1 MPHKTAGPVPVVE
14 TPEDF
19 RRMPEEYQELAT
31 HQMMVH
37 TEGELSGA
45 DDYLQV
51 FLPIAPNAYERKVCC
66 ERAAE
71 EIDHYM
77 IGAEVL
83 EGLDIDTTYMLHQ
96 KLLDRGLYA
105 SPAIHNIKTWP
116 QRALFSYIGE
126 NAVLDHIEEMAHS
139 SYRPW
144 ANSFGKVIRDE
155 HVHVGH
161 GRRIVR
167 ELIKDEAG
175 REEVQQTL
183 TRMWP
188 FVLSLFGSENS
199 TRTEQYLRWGLRQRT
214 NAEARDVFVARI
226 RPELARMGLTIPGAL
241 ATSASPENAAAEDPA
256 QL

>member
-1 MPHKTAGPVPVVE
+1 MTETTAETVPVVE

-19 RRMPEEYQELAT
+19 RRMPEEYQELAI

-51 FLPIAPNAYERKVCC
+51 FFPIAPSAYERKVCC

-77 IGAEVL
+77 IGAAVL
-83 EGLDIDTTYMLHQ
+83 NDLGINTDHMLDQ
-96 KLLDRGLYA
+96 KLLERGLYA
-105 SPAIHNIKTWP
+105 SPAIHNIKTWT

-126 NAVLDHIEEMAHS
+126 NAVLDHIEEMAKS

-167 ELIKDEAG
+167 EMLRDEAG

-183 TRMWP
+183 NAMWP
-188 FVLSLFGSENS
+188 FVLSLFGSDKSRRSPE
-199 TRTEQYLRWGLRQRT
+199 YLRWGLRQRT
-214 NAEARDVFVARI
+214 NAEARDFFVARI
-226 RPELARMGLTIPGAL
+226 VPELNRMGLTVPDQP
-241 ATSASPENAAAEDPA
+241 ATQAPA
-256 QL
+256 QPEGPTHA